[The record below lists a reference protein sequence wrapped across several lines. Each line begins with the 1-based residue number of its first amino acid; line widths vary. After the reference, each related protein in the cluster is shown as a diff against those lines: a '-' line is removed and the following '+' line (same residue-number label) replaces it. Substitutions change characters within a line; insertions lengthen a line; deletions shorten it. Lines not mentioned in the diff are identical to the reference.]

1 MTISRLA
8 SADLPSTSKRIRY
21 ESGVKFATANPSCG
35 GPPQCKVPPRRRDE
49 RVQAKLEELGA
60 LAEKSQRSVW
70 EVLREFAGKAK
81 GLPPDFATN
90 HDYYLYGL
98 PKRKV

>member
-1 MTISRLA
+1 M
-8 SADLPSTSKRIRY
+8 SAQEIIAELPTLK
-21 ESGVKFATANPSCG
+21 P
-35 GPPQCKVPPRRRDE
+35 DE
-49 RVQAKLEELGA
+49 LRQVQAKLEELGA